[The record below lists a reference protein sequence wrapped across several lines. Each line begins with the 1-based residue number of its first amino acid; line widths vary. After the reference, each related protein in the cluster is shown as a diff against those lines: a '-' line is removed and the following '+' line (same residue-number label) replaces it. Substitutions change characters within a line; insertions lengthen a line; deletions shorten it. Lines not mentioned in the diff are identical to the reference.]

1 MKKNKIKED
10 LLNQIAKKTEDKKNF
25 MNTEKS
31 QDHHRILSDTLKI
44 TNDEKTAKGHITH
57 EQ

>member
-1 MKKNKIKED
+1 
-10 LLNQIAKKTEDKKNF
+10 

>member
-25 MNTEKS
+25 MNTERS

-44 TNDEKTAKGHITH
+44 NNDEKTA
-57 EQ
+57 